1 MGYLSGEARDR
12 VRAMSLYLVGALV
25 VAGTAVGVY
34 AVLVGFDRVSP
45 AAVDA
50 VARTGDPHDLVV
62 QYVGGSPGCGDP
74 QRIEVDETADDVVV
88 TAFTVARHATRQG
101 FGCDDVGVLMLQTV
115 RLADPLGVREVR
127 DGARDGAAVVVRE
140 SVTDLVGEGG

>member
-1 MGYLSGEARDR
+1 MEYLSGEAKDR

-25 VAGTAVGVY
+25 VVGVAVGAY
-34 AVLVGFDRVSP
+34 ALLVGFDRVSP

-62 QYVGGSPGCGDP
+62 QYVGGTPGCGDP
-74 QRIEVDETADDVVV
+74 ERIDVDETTDDVVV

-101 FGCDDVGVLMLQTV
+101 FGCGDVGVIMVQTV
-115 RLADPLGVREVR
+115 RLAAPLDGREVR
-127 DGARDGAAVVVRE
+127 DGARDGAAVVVHD
-140 SVTDLVGEGG
+140 SLADLLEAS